1 MSALPTH
8 PKLAPK
14 ARLRWDKIE
23 QKHLLLYPERGLV
36 LNPTGAAILAMCDG
50 KHTLEMMAASF
61 QEAEPSVILT
71 EIEEF
76 LEEMRKKGLL
86 ER

>member
-1 MSALPTH
+1 M
-8 PKLAPK
+8 
-14 ARLRWDKIE
+14 
-23 QKHLLLYPERGLV
+23 
-36 LNPTGAAILAMCDG
+36 NPTGAAILAMCDG
-50 KHTLEMMAASF
+50 KHTIEMMAASF
-61 QEAEPSVILT
+61 RETEPSVILT